1 MSSANVWKVANK
13 QSKPTKQAKP
23 AKQAN
28 KQAKPAKQTNKQ
40 VNKHAKPANKQ
51 SKHSNKE
58 RAQGQRKNNKVT
70 YFYKGGLSTDKIHE
84 IMSSES
90 HLMMTLN
97 QNYNVHECLGGHLI
111 EFDHQRT
118 NDVRHYL
125 KQLHTTTKENIC
137 FKIVMKQ
144 DEACEWEKLPGYGDL
159 RNWFANHI
167 PDNRKYINV
176 QNVKSV
182 PLATETLLYV
192 NFTLTLPWIMYSLDG
207 MVRSLDKL
215 LRDIEYPWGNL
226 KVITHKP
233 IKDVKDLIEQIKEFM
248 FVSEQ
253 FPTGKG
259 MNPIFIASSVS
270 WDMIKDWETEIKE
283 LPRPTEEVDDSIDKM
298 SLEMEPFVDEVQISL
313 HNHLQKVVECVL
325 QIVDMN
331 GIDPSKLEE
340 MSVKTIFTDRFGDR
354 YDQDAYDICVDILD
368 LYIKAIRK
376 QKSDR
381 YLDSD
386 YLKIVLSDTDKYLNE
401 IEELGKHL
409 TDTGVF
415 NVDLMYNVFQSING
429 IYSQVFNDYDE
440 IKKIDY
446 EMTNHIVY
454 HEVDQYDESEDE
466 DPLF

>member
-1 MSSANVWKVANK
+1 
-13 QSKPTKQAKP
+13 
-23 AKQAN
+23 
-28 KQAKPAKQTNKQ
+28 
-40 VNKHAKPANKQ
+40 
-51 SKHSNKE
+51 
-58 RAQGQRKNNKVT
+58 
-70 YFYKGGLSTDKIHE
+70 
-84 IMSSES
+84 
-90 HLMMTLN
+90 
-97 QNYNVHECLGGHLI
+97 
-111 EFDHQRT
+111 
-118 NDVRHYL
+118 
-125 KQLHTTTKENIC
+125 
-137 FKIVMKQ
+137 
-144 DEACEWEKLPGYGDL
+144 
-159 RNWFANHI
+159 
-167 PDNRKYINV
+167 
-176 QNVKSV
+176 
-182 PLATETLLYV
+182 
-192 NFTLTLPWIMYSLDG
+192 
-207 MVRSLDKL
+207 
-215 LRDIEYPWGNL
+215 
-226 KVITHKP
+226 
-233 IKDVKDLIEQIKEFM
+233 
-248 FVSEQ
+248 
-253 FPTGKG
+253 
-259 MNPIFIASSVS
+259 
-270 WDMIKDWETEIKE
+270 
-283 LPRPTEEVDDSIDKM
+283 
-298 SLEMEPFVDEVQISL
+298 
-313 HNHLQKVVECVL
+313 
-325 QIVDMN
+325 MN